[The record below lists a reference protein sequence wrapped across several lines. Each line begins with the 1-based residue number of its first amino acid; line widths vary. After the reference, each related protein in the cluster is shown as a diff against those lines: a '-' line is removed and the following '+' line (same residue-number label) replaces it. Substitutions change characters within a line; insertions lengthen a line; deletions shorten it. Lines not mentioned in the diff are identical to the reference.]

1 MTSALMQ
8 LINEWTRPIVVV
20 QDRPMTEVQGRGH
33 LYNDMP
39 VV

>member
-1 MTSALMQ
+1 MTSVLIQ

-20 QDRPMTEVQGRGH
+20 QETEVQGRGY
-33 LYNDMP
+33 LYNACNDVP

>member
-20 QDRPMTEVQGRGH
+20 QDRPMIEVQGRGH

-39 VV
+39 VA